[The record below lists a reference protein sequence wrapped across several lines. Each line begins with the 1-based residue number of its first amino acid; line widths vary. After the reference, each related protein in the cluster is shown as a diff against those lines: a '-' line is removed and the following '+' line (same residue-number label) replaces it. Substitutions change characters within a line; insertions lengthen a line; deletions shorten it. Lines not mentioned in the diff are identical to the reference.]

1 MNRTITMNLSGIIF
15 HIEEDAYDKL
25 NKYLAAIRGYFSNSE
40 SKDEIMTDIES
51 RIAEML
57 QSKVSQTKQAV
68 LMADVESVIAVM
80 GKPEDFAD
88 ENSQGN
94 NNESQSAETQY
105 QYSGKR
111 RRVFRDPDEKILGGV
126 CSGIANY
133 FDFDPIYLRGAFAIS
148 FFVFGTGILLY
159 IILWMIIPEAKTTA
173 EKLEMRGEKVDIN
186 NIGKAVSEEFDDL
199 KKRVNNWEQKVN
211 TNENKERVKSS
222 AQRIGAF
229 ITDVFENLF
238 KVFGKIFSI
247 LLIMVGVG
255 LLVGLLATL
264 FGSGTISAFSAPG
277 DTIRFSLYEFTDV
290 ILPESLSPQLIVIGL
305 VLFLGIPLSSMIYS
319 GIKYLFGFK
328 GQNKI
333 VKYTANVLWL
343 FGLGIMIYIGIEIG
357 NDFAEHATTKQ
368 NITITQPQG
377 QIMYLDLKPNTEEDF
392 EDKHNYRRK
401 IHLGDWYILS
411 KDDQRFRLAYPS
423 FTVVASDNN
432 NFELVA
438 VKSAEGFDKKE
449 AAYRAKNIEYS
460 VTQID
465 STILFNSYYDIQSA
479 DKLRGQELKLILK
492 VPLNKVIFLSK
503 RMEKIIYDIDNVNDT
518 YDGDMINRRWIMTS
532 RGLEC
537 LDCQGLENVT
547 KHDTIIIPAAPA
559 VPALPK

>member
-94 NNESQSAETQY
+94 NNESQRVETQY

-148 FFVFGTGILLY
+148 FFIFGTGILLY

-255 LLVGLLATL
+255 LLV
-264 FGSGTISAFSAPG
+264 
-277 DTIRFSLYEFTDV
+277 
-290 ILPESLSPQLIVIGL
+290 
-305 VLFLGIPLSSMIYS
+305 
-319 GIKYLFGFK
+319 
-328 GQNKI
+328 
-333 VKYTANVLWL
+333 
-343 FGLGIMIYIGIEIG
+343 
-357 NDFAEHATTKQ
+357 
-368 NITITQPQG
+368 
-377 QIMYLDLKPNTEEDF
+377 
-392 EDKHNYRRK
+392 
-401 IHLGDWYILS
+401 
-411 KDDQRFRLAYPS
+411 
-423 FTVVASDNN
+423 
-432 NFELVA
+432 
-438 VKSAEGFDKKE
+438 
-449 AAYRAKNIEYS
+449 
-460 VTQID
+460 
-465 STILFNSYYDIQSA
+465 
-479 DKLRGQELKLILK
+479 
-492 VPLNKVIFLSK
+492 
-503 RMEKIIYDIDNVNDT
+503 
-518 YDGDMINRRWIMTS
+518 
-532 RGLEC
+532 
-537 LDCQGLENVT
+537 
-547 KHDTIIIPAAPA
+547 
-559 VPALPK
+559 